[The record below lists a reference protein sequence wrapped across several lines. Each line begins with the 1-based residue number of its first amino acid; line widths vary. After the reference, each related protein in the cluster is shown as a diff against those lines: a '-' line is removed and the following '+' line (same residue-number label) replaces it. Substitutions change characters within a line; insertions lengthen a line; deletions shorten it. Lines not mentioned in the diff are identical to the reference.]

1 MFMKDKQRSR
11 FLLLGIMLMGAVM
24 RVPFTAIP
32 AVLTDIA
39 AGLGVE
45 VSDLGI
51 LTSLPLLMFALCS
64 SLAPKWANRLGLERL
79 LGLATVSYTL

>member
-1 MFMKDKQRSR
+1 MRENSNKKKTF
-11 FLLLGIMLMGAVM
+11 FLLMGIMMMGAVM

-39 AGLGVE
+39 MGLGVP

-51 LTSLPLLMFALCS
+51 LTSLPLIMFALCS
-64 SLAPKWANRLGLERL
+64 TLAP
-79 LGLATVSYTL
+79 